1 MNIHDLTLVIE
12 QNERLLEKLRE
23 SYYGKIEDITIR
35 NQFRKVINRS
45 QEHRNGSFIVL
56 IVGPVKSGKSTL
68 VNLIAKSYVSPTHF
82 LECTVRPSII
92 SSNREGQ
99 DDNSITTYVS
109 SNENKEERV
118 AQFDSIIDCLRG
130 QEKIENI
137 DGH

>member
-23 SYYGKIEDITIR
+23 SYFGKIEDVTIW
-35 NQFRKVINRS
+35 NQFRKVKNRS

-82 LECTVRPSII
+82 LECTVRSSII
-92 SSNREGQ
+92 LSNRISCKNTNFLA
-99 DDNSITTYVS
+99 D
-109 SNENKEERV
+109 
-118 AQFDSIIDCLRG
+118 
-130 QEKIENI
+130 
-137 DGH
+137 